1 MEPAATRLYET
12 VSTDIS
18 GRIKTGEFPIG
29 SRLPSERD
37 LAQALNVSRPTIRE
51 AIFALELDGYVE
63 VRKGSGVY
71 VTRNSPKGTASVIAD
86 VGPFELLEARR
97 SFEAEAAALAALR
110 ASPAQ
115 IEEMDVLVRRIRDTL
130 VAGDLAES
138 ERADQD
144 FHLKLAE
151 STGNS
156 AIYDVVASLWE
167 ARHRSPQYRL
177 LTEKA
182 HEAGIDPDSD
192 EHAVILQAV
201 NARDSEGAR
210 KAMRDHLNR
219 VFDDLLNAT
228 EVHELELTRS
238 KINAT
243 RSKFAVR

>member
-1 MEPAATRLYET
+1 MTAATRLYESVAT
-12 VSTDIS
+12 EIS
-18 GRIKTGEFPIG
+18 GRIKTGEFSIG

-37 LAQALNVSRPTIRE
+37 LAQALNVSRPTVRE

-71 VTRNSPKGTASVIAD
+71 VTRNAPKGPVSVIAD

-115 IEEMDVLVRRIRDTL
+115 IEEMDILVRRIQDRL
-130 VAGDLAES
+130 AAGDLAES

-144 FHLKLAE
+144 FHLMLAE

-156 AIYDVVASLWE
+156 AIYDVVTSLWE

-182 HEAGIDPDSD
+182 HEAGIDPDSN
-192 EHAVILQAV
+192 EHAVILEAV
-201 NARDSEGAR
+201 RARDPEGAR
-210 KAMRDHLNR
+210 QAMRDHLNR

-238 KINAT
+238 RITAT